1 MWGEARDPWCSTVL
15 AVTGAVHQSCHGEAT
30 SGGGGVILT
39 EHSCEA
45 PQAPGSEEV
54 ALNRAVPSAPL
65 GNVRTCVGDIFSF
78 YSPVEGCL
86 EIGTGR

>member
-1 MWGEARDPWCSTVL
+1 MVL
-15 AVTGAVHQSCHGEAT
+15 HCPGCHGSSAPELPW
-30 SGGGGVILT
+30 GGHFRGGGVILT

>member
-1 MWGEARDPWCSTVL
+1 MGRPL
-15 AVTGAVHQSCHGEAT
+15 P
-30 SGGGGVILT
+30 GGGFILT
-39 EHSCEA
+39 EHPCEA

-54 ALNRAVPSAPL
+54 ALNRAPPSP

-86 EIGTGR
+86 ETGTGRW